1 MITVRKRM
9 LVAGGAL
16 LALGFASHA
25 ARAGYIDF
33 TRHMPSPG
41 HTTLTL
47 VSFPTPGGLYQIDSF
62 FDVFTELQQVP
73 PPGPGAT
80 SIDSFFDVFTEISL
94 SLPGGPFQIR
104 ESPTR
109 QSTIRTT
116 NSGPTPTGD
125 GTVFDTEMLSL
136 DLSGGTL
143 PPGVMIRESPTLP
156 SLGKTSIRESP
167 TLPGLYHI
175 DSFFDVFTELS
186 IDGGQTWTPADGP
199 MHLTGVPEP
208 STLTLAGLGLVACA
222 AVAIRRVRRGR

>member
-1 MITVRKRM
+1 MITVRKYM

-16 LALGFASHA
+16 LALGLASHA
-25 ARAGYIDF
+25 ARAGYVTDIQ
-33 TRHMPSPG
+33 HMPSPG

-47 VSFPTPGGLYQIDSF
+47 VSFPTPGGVYQIDSF
-62 FDVFTELQQVP
+62 FDVFTELQQVA
-73 PPGPGAT
+73 PPGPGTT
-80 SIDSFFDVFTEISL
+80 SIDSFFDVFTEIGL

-116 NSGPTPTGD
+116 NSGPLPTGD
-125 GTVFDTEMLSL
+125 GFIYDTEMLSL
-136 DLSGGTL
+136 DLVGGTM
-143 PPGVMIRESPTLP
+143 PPDTMIRESPTKQ
-156 SLGKTSIRESP
+156 STGKTTIRESP

-222 AVAIRRVRRGR
+222 AMAIRRVRRGR

>member
-1 MITVRKRM
+1 MISISKQSLVLGAAWTLLSLSTV
-9 LVAGGAL
+9 
-16 LALGFASHA
+16 A
-25 ARAGYIDF
+25 ARAEYVAPARDL
-33 TRHMPSPG
+33 PSPG

-47 VSFPTPGGLYQIDSF
+47 VSYATPGGLYQIDSF

-94 SLPGGPFQIR
+94 STPGGPFQVR

-109 QSTIRTT
+109 HSQMRTT
-116 NSGPTPTGD
+116 NSGPTPAGD

-136 DLSGGTL
+136 DLSGGTM
-143 PPGVMIRESPTLP
+143 PPGLMIRESPTLP
-156 SLGKTSIRESP
+156 STGKTTIRESP
-167 TLPGLYHI
+167 SLPGMYQI

-186 IDGGQTWTPADGP
+186 FDGGQTWTPGDQP

-208 STLTLAGLGLVACA
+208 SSIVLAMVGFAALGWCGF
-222 AVAIRRVRRGR
+222 RRRNH

>member
-1 MITVRKRM
+1 MNTIKKRA
-9 LVAGGAL
+9 LVLGAAWTL
-16 LALGFASHA
+16 LGLSTIV
-25 ARAGYIDF
+25 ARAGYVTDI
-33 TRHMPSPG
+33 RYMPSPG

-47 VSFPTPGGLYQIDSF
+47 VSYPTPGGLYQIDSF

-80 SIDSFFDVFTEISL
+80 SIDSFVDVFTEIGL
-94 SLPGGPFQIR
+94 SSPPGGPFLIR

-109 QSTIRTT
+109 QSTIRMTFI
-116 NSGPTPTGD
+116 GPTPTGD

-136 DLSGGTL
+136 DLSGGNL
-143 PPGVMIRESPTLP
+143 GGVMIRESPTLP

-167 TLPGLYHI
+167 TLGLYHI

-186 IDGGQTWTPADGP
+186 IDGGQNWWPADRP

-208 STLTLAGLGLVACA
+208 STIVMAAIGLVALSA
-222 AVAIRRVRRGR
+222 WGWRRKR

>member
-1 MITVRKRM
+1 MKTIKKRA
-9 LVAGGAL
+9 LVLGAAWTL
-16 LALGFASHA
+16 LSMSTLA
-25 ARAGYIDF
+25 ARAGYVTTDIQ
-33 TRHMPSPG
+33 HMPSPG

-47 VSFPTPGGLYQIDSF
+47 VSFPTPGGMYQIDSF

-80 SIDSFFDVFTEISL
+80 SVDSFFDVFTEISL
-94 SLPGGPFQIR
+94 SEPGTPFQIR

-136 DLSGGTL
+136 NLSGGTL
-143 PPGVMIRESPTLP
+143 PPGLLIRESPTLQ
-156 SLGKTSIRESP
+156 STGKTSIRESP
-167 TLPGLYHI
+167 TLGLYHI

-186 IDGGQTWTPADGP
+186 IDGGQTWTPGDQP

-208 STLTLAGLGLVACA
+208 STIVMAAIGLVALA
-222 AVAIRRVRRGR
+222 AWGWRRKQ

>member
-1 MITVRKRM
+1 MNVIERRI
-9 LVAGGAL
+9 LVLGAAWTL
-16 LALGFASHA
+16 LALSTHA
-25 ARAGYIDF
+25 ARAGYV
-33 TRHMPSPG
+33 TPVRSMPSPG

-62 FDVFTELQQVP
+62 FDVFTELQQVS

-80 SIDSFFDVFTEISL
+80 SVDSFFDIFTEISL
-94 SLPGGPFQIR
+94 STPGGPFQIR

-116 NSGPTPTGD
+116 NSGPTPAGD

-136 DLSGGTL
+136 NLAGGTMPL
-143 PPGVMIRESPTLP
+143 GTMIRESPTLQ
-156 SLGKTSIRESP
+156 STGKTTIRESP

-175 DSFFDVFTELS
+175 DSFFDVFLELS
-186 IDGGQTWTPADGP
+186 IDGGQTWTPGDQP

-208 STLTLAGLGLVACA
+208 SSIVLALVGIA
-222 AVAIRRVRRGR
+222 AVGWRGFRRRSR

>member
-1 MITVRKRM
+1 MITVRKYM

-16 LALGFASHA
+16 LALGLASHA
-25 ARAGYIDF
+25 ARAGYVTDIQ
-33 TRHMPSPG
+33 HMPSPG

-47 VSFPTPGGLYQIDSF
+47 VSFPTPAGVYRIDSF
-62 FDVFTELQQVP
+62 FDVFTELQQIA
-73 PPGPGAT
+73 PPGPGTT
-80 SIDSFFDVFTEISL
+80 SIDSFFDVFTEIGL
-94 SLPGGPFQIR
+94 SLPGGLSQIR

-143 PPGVMIRESPTLP
+143 PPGLLIRESPTLP

-167 TLPGLYHI
+167 TLGLYHI

-222 AVAIRRVRRGR
+222 AMAIRRVRRGR